1 MVFSSTVFLFIF
13 LPVVF
18 GLYCLIPE
26 RHVRNALLIAASLVF
41 YAFGEPFV
49 VFLMIVSILINYL
62 LGMLMARR
70 PSTRKPGLVLSIV
83 WNLGLLGVYKYAGFF
98 TEILNQL
105 PFVDLP
111 VPEIPLPIGIS
122 FFTFQAMSYVID
134 VYRGDIKVQTNPLR
148 LLLYITM
155 FPQLIAGPIVKYK
168 DVEGQLAYRLLNPQ
182 QIAKGIRRFIIGLSK
197 KLLIADVVAVA
208 ADHVFALADDQ
219 LTTPLAWLGSICY
232 TLQIYFDFS
241 GYSDMAIGLGMMF
254 GFTFKENFNYPYC
267 SASITEFWRRWHI
280 SVSTWF
286 KEYLYIPLGGNRKGK
301 VRTILNKWIVFFCT
315 GLWHGAAAT
324 YVVWGLLNGALLMIE
339 SLLGIGKKTDK
350 KPNPLFYL
358 IGRIYT
364 AGMTVLCFTTFRSAA
379 MGQNIHFWETM
390 FGFGSANAVQQRIG
404 TSLFL
409 QELSPLMII
418 TMILAVILS
427 QPVLPYLKA
436 KVDNMRGTGQAVV
449 KTLTYF
455 GTLGLLF
462 LCLLYLSAGTYSP
475 FIYLN
480 F

>member
-18 GLYCLIPE
+18 GLYYLIPE
-26 RHVRNALLIAASLVF
+26 RHVRNGLLIAASLVF

-49 VFLMIVSILINYL
+49 VFLMVLSIFVNYL
-62 LGMLMARR
+62 LGLMMTKKA
-70 PSTRKPGLVLSIV
+70 STRKIGLILSIA

-98 TEILNQL
+98 VEIINNI
-105 PFVDLP
+105 PFVNLP
-111 VPEIPLPIGIS
+111 VPQIPLPIGIS

-134 VYRGDIKVQTNPLR
+134 VYRRDIAVQKNPFR

-168 DVEGQLAYRLLNPQ
+168 DVEQQLIERPVDAK
-182 QIAKGIRRFIIGLSK
+182 QIAKGIRRFIVGLSK
-197 KLLIADVVAVA
+197 KLLIADVVSVA
-208 ADHVFALADDQ
+208 ADHIFALPDAQ
-219 LTTPLAWLGSICY
+219 LTTSLAWLGAICY

-241 GYSDMAIGLGMMF
+241 GYSDMAIGLGGMF

-267 SASITEFWRRWHI
+267 ASSITEFWRRWHI

-301 VRTILNKWIVFFCT
+301 ARTILNKWIVFLCT

-324 YVVWGLLNGALLMIE
+324 YVVWGLLNGALLMFE
-339 SLLGIGKKTDK
+339 SLVGIGKKNRK
-350 KPNPLFYL
+350 LHPAVYVL
-358 IGRIYT
+358 GRIYT
-364 AGMTVLCFTTFRSAA
+364 AAMIVLCFTTFRSAEMA
-379 MGQNIHFWETM
+379 QNFHFWQTM
-390 FGFGSANAVQQRIG
+390 FGFGTADTVQQSIG

-409 QELSPLMII
+409 KELNPLMLL
-418 TMILAVILS
+418 TMGIAVILS
-427 QPVLPYLKA
+427 QPLLPFLKN
-436 KVDNMRGTGQAVV
+436 KVDAAGKQVHDVV
-449 KTLTYF
+449 RTLTYL
-455 GTLGLLF
+455 GTLLLLF